1 MKLTLRHYYDF
12 KGSRALAGGSLQS
25 PSAWDELRS
34 DRGLEQSAAFYMPET
49 RGEWVALAEQT
60 ADLPAQAR
68 ALAGL
73 IRERNFSS
81 VVSCGVGRAFLEY
94 QLKRLRPD
102 LPLTCTEYS
111 PQVVARLRAVFPEC
125 DAIACHDFTRPGW
138 PAAGDR
144 TLFLLNRV
152 DTELS
157 DAQWP
162 GVFANLAAENVR
174 HVLVVATAFLT
185 PRVLASELK
194 RSVLSRLLRRPLTF
208 AGYIRTRAAFAA
220 LWRGHYRIE
229 AEVPV
234 GNLTG
239 FLLART

>member
-1 MKLTLRHYYDF
+1 MKLTLRHYYEF
-12 KGSRALAGGSLQS
+12 KGSRGLAGGSLQS
-25 PSAWDELRS
+25 PEAWDELRS
-34 DRGLEQSAAFYMPET
+34 DRALESSAAFYMPET
-49 RGEWVALAEQT
+49 REEWVALAEQT
-60 ADLPAQAR
+60 LPLKAQAR

-73 IRERNFSS
+73 VGARRYAA
-81 VVSCGVGRAFLEY
+81 VVSCGVGRGFLEY
-94 QLKRLRPD
+94 HLKSLLPQ

-111 PQVVARLRAVFPEC
+111 PQVVARLRKVFPEC
-125 DAIACHDFTRPGW
+125 DRIECHDFTRPGW
-138 PAAGDR
+138 PPVDDR

-194 RSVLSRLLRRPLTF
+194 CTVLGRLLGRPLTF
-208 AGYIRTRAAFAA
+208 AGYIRTKGAFTD
-220 LWRGHYRIE
+220 LWRNHYRLE
-229 AEVPV
+229 AEMPV

-239 FLLART
+239 FLLARP